1 MSQIGNIGYRQLWS
15 RHGKRIAMF
24 ERYTEKSIRVIM
36 LAQEESRRLG
46 HKFVG
51 AEHLLLGII
60 GEGEGI
66 GAKVLHSMGV
76 YLKNARIEVE
86 KIIRRGWGFVA
97 LKIPFTPRAKRV
109 LELSLEEAYQL
120 GHNYIGTEHLL
131 LGLIGE
137 VGGVAATV
145 LERLD
150 VDLSQVRS
158 QVIRMLDESV
168 GADHA
173 QSDTE
178 KDTSS
183 ADDRLLEDE
192 NFSLDPRRSRR
203 QYRSERQDLLETSET
218 NIMLRSILHRTIAIE
233 RSVNEMR
240 AEIVALKDRVARIED
255 KL

>member
-1 MSQIGNIGYRQLWS
+1 
-15 RHGKRIAMF
+15 MF
-24 ERYTEKSIRVIM
+24 KRYTEKSIRVIM

-51 AEHLLLGII
+51 AEQLLLGTI

-76 YLKNARIEVE
+76 NLKNARIEVE
-86 KIIRRGWGFVA
+86 KIIGRGWGFVA
-97 LKIPFTPRAKRV
+97 VEIPFTPRAKRV
-109 LELSLEEAYQL
+109 LELSLEESHQL

-137 VGGVAATV
+137 VGGVAARV
-145 LERLD
+145 LERLN

-168 GADHA
+168 GADPA
-173 QSDTE
+173 QIDTE
-178 KDTSS
+178 EDTWY
-183 ADDRLLEDE
+183 ADDRSLEDE
-192 NFSLDPRRSRR
+192 DFILDPRRSRR
-203 QYRSERQDLLETSET
+203 QYPLERQDPLETSET

-240 AEIVALKDRVARIED
+240 VEIVALKDRVARIEG